1 MDQSRSEKLKDI
13 WWSIRSNRIV
23 RPLALVAG
31 GLVVVLIGLYIVL
44 SYYGKL
50 PWSTARVTVP
60 DDLITNSTIPAAIDL
75 NQQVPRALDG
85 VPVLLVDSD
94 RFPLAV
100 MIENLVTIRPQA
112 GLSAAGIVY
121 EALAEGGIT
130 RFLAIYT
137 TAEAIP
143 TIGPIRSART
153 YYVDWAEEYGGV
165 FAYVG
170 GSPEALGLTGSSDY
184 LTDLNQFY
192 NAQYYYRDEAI
203 AAPHNLF
210 SNSELFN
217 YALRDLSV
225 ETTPGDFTTWTF
237 KPEPPASE
245 LPDQVAPL
253 TIAYSSDDYAVEWRY
268 QASSNTYL
276 RWNGG
281 VEHNDANTA
290 EQLQAHNIIVQRVAT
305 TLLEP
310 ATGRLA
316 METLGQGEALLFQDG
331 EVNVGRWLKNDRGQ
345 RTAFLDDTGAE
356 WQYNPGTTWIE
367 VVPTEISVTY

>member
-13 WWSIRSNRIV
+13 WWSIRSNRII

-153 YYVDWAEEYGGV
+153 YYVDWAEEYG
-165 FAYVG
+165 
-170 GSPEALGLTGSSDY
+170 
-184 LTDLNQFY
+184 
-192 NAQYYYRDEAI
+192 
-203 AAPHNLF
+203 
-210 SNSELFN
+210 
-217 YALRDLSV
+217 
-225 ETTPGDFTTWTF
+225 
-237 KPEPPASE
+237 
-245 LPDQVAPL
+245 
-253 TIAYSSDDYAVEWRY
+253 
-268 QASSNTYL
+268 
-276 RWNGG
+276 
-281 VEHNDANTA
+281 
-290 EQLQAHNIIVQRVAT
+290 
-305 TLLEP
+305 
-310 ATGRLA
+310 
-316 METLGQGEALLFQDG
+316 
-331 EVNVGRWLKNDRGQ
+331 
-345 RTAFLDDTGAE
+345 
-356 WQYNPGTTWIE
+356 
-367 VVPTEISVTY
+367 